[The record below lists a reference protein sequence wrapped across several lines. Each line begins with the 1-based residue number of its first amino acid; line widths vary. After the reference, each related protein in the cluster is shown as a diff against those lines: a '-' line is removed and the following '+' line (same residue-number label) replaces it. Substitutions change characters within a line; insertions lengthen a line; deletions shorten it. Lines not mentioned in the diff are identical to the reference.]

1 MSIIKPSIPSGT
13 RDFGPDQVK
22 KRNYIIDI
30 LKKIFEL
37 HNFLPIETP
46 AMENLSTLLGKYGD
60 EGDRLIYKILNSG
73 DFLNNLPDHL
83 WKTKDINS
91 WIEYLSDKG
100 LRYDLT
106 VPLARYVVMHRNEIN
121 FPFKRYQIQPVWRAD
136 RPQKGR
142 YREFYQ
148 CDIDIIGTDSL
159 LAEIEL
165 VTLADEVFT
174 QLNLSTTTKINNR
187 KILQGIAQWLCVDAE
202 GFIPF
207 TITLDKLDK
216 IGLEDVLSSF
226 KEAGW
231 SDNNI
236 TKLKN
241 LINFSS
247 TNKDWS
253 EVEIYLNKIL
263 GDSEVGLA
271 GLDEISFI
279 MRNLDFINLN
289 NNLIF
294 DITLARGLNYY
305 TGTIFEII
313 SNEMSIGS
321 ICGGGRYDDLTVLF
335 GLQGL
340 SGVGISFGAERIYDI
355 LEKLN
360 RFPDFITREDKILIV
375 NFGENYLKY
384 SLPILLDL
392 HKAGFIA
399 DIYPDEVKLKKQ
411 FNYANELKFKYVIII
426 GEDEIAND
434 EVSIK
439 DMYSGEQVKISK
451 NNIISYLKNKEL

>member
-1 MSIIKPSIPSGT
+1 
-13 RDFGPDQVK
+13 
-22 KRNYIIDI
+22 
-30 LKKIFEL
+30 
-37 HNFLPIETP
+37 
-46 AMENLSTLLGKYGD
+46 MENQRYRT
-60 EGDRLIYKILNSG
+60 
-73 DFLNNLPDHL
+73 
-83 WKTKDINS
+83 S

-321 ICGGGRYDDLTVLF
+321 ICGGGRYDDLTALF

>member
-1 MSIIKPSIPSGT
+1 
-13 RDFGPDQVK
+13 
-22 KRNYIIDI
+22 
-30 LKKIFEL
+30 
-37 HNFLPIETP
+37 
-46 AMENLSTLLGKYGD
+46 
-60 EGDRLIYKILNSG
+60 
-73 DFLNNLPDHL
+73 
-83 WKTKDINS
+83 
-91 WIEYLSDKG
+91 
-100 LRYDLT
+100 
-106 VPLARYVVMHRNEIN
+106 
-121 FPFKRYQIQPVWRAD
+121 
-136 RPQKGR
+136 
-142 YREFYQ
+142 
-148 CDIDIIGTDSL
+148 
-159 LAEIEL
+159 
-165 VTLADEVFT
+165 VFT

-321 ICGGGRYDDLTVLF
+321 ICGGGRYDDLTALF